1 MMTVQNTLD
10 IREDPEVMSKTCGAI
25 SERAQMILVWV
36 RALGVGNTSHPQILE
51 VVKVRPWVMSSLWRT
66 DFKMLKNISISGVS

>member
-51 VVKVRPWVMSSLWRT
+51 VMKVRP
-66 DFKMLKNISISGVS
+66 